1 MSSYAIPNGN
11 VNALPHTYNMW
22 SVSVKDANDY
32 KIQISQKC
40 LFIGELEGIS
50 YAVTREM
57 TPIYATEEIIK
68 QHYENIRRGRQGI
81 AGSVIFKDLNRDD
94 VISNEFH
101 IQILSDYNHMCIIGA
116 ELIDEG
122 SGINLKD
129 IELNKQYAFV
139 AKDIIPW
146 FHQK

>member
-11 VNALPHTYNMW
+11 NNNLPHTYNN
-22 SVSVKDANDY
+22 SGSICY
-32 KIQISQKC
+32 KIQVSQRS
-40 LFIGELEGIS
+40 LFIGELEGVS
-50 YAVTREM
+50 YHVIREM
-57 TPIYATEEIIK
+57 APIYATEEAIK
-68 QHYENIRRGRQGI
+68 QHYVGIRRGRQGI
-81 AGSVIFKDLNRDD
+81 AGTVIFKSLNKDD

-101 IQILSDYNHMCIIGA
+101 IQILSECNHMCIIGA

-129 IELNKQYAFV
+129 IELNKQYTFV

-146 FHQK
+146 FHQE